1 MWETKTTKCKK
12 IKYQDTILYRRITID
27 PILLTI
33 TNLIELELLL
43 TQFILTK
50 GAVSIKKKYF

>member
-50 GAVSIKKKYF
+50 EAYQ